1 MNKNEIYEKAKE
13 FKRKYPK
20 TVAFRIK
27 AHAKVAANF
36 VGSDEE
42 VKYVFVAQKNFK
54 SFDFINTNIIVLTD
68 KRIIVATKRIV
79 FGYFFRMITPD
90 MFNDLTIKN
99 GIIWGKVI
107 IDTIKE
113 KVILSNVDSNALAE
127 IDDNITMYMLEQK
140 KKIKKESEE
149 Q

>member
-1 MNKNEIYEKAKE
+1 MSNNIIYEKAKE

-27 AHAKVAANF
+27 KHAQVASKF
-36 VGSDEE
+36 IGEDET
-42 VKYVFVAQKNFK
+42 VKYVFVAQKNFR
-54 SFDFINTNIIVLTD
+54 SFDFVNTNIIVLTD
-68 KRIIVATKRIV
+68 KRIIVTTKRIV

-107 IDTIKE
+107 IDTINE
-113 KVILSNVDSNALAE
+113 KVTLSNIDSNALAE

-140 KKIKKESEE
+140 KENKKESKK
-149 Q
+149 

>member
-1 MNKNEIYEKAKE
+1 MNKNIIYEKAKE

-27 AHAKVAANF
+27 AHSKVAANF
-36 VGSDEE
+36 IGKDEE
-42 VKYVFVAQKNFK
+42 VKYVFVAQKNYG
-54 SFDFINTNIIVLTD
+54 SFDFINTNIVVLTD
-68 KRIIVATKRIV
+68 KRIIVTTKRLV

-99 GIIWGKVI
+99 GIIWGKAI
-107 IDTIKE
+107 IDTVKE
-113 KVILSNVDSNALAE
+113 KVILSNIDSNALAE

-140 KKIKKESEE
+140 KKQKKESEE
-149 Q
+149 